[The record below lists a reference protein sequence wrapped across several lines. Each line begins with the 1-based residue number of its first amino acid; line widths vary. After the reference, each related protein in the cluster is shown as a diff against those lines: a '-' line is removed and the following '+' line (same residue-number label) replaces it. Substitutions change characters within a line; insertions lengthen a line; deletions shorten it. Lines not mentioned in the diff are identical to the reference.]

1 MKRSQR
7 VGLVLLGSVP
17 FVLVACDG
25 EQVRTR
31 DVAKTTQ
38 YASEPACV
46 AAGVAADVCADAAAE
61 ARDQHLEIVPEYPS
75 QDACASDFTR
85 GDCVA
90 DLGNTRFHP
99 LMAGFNLTTVQA
111 VPAPL
116 EEEKRLDDQTVIES
130 GPPVVSSNGGG
141 YGSSFG
147 GSGYSSYSNDW
158 GSRFWRWIGL
168 GTDPYAPRYFSEPL
182 YNERDGRGGYQA
194 SSLDQQARA
203 GKTFAQSSNARFR
216 LNSPGRFTPAS
227 YSGSAPRVVSRG
239 GFGSSHG
246 SSRGG

>member
-31 DVAKTTQ
+31 DVGKTAQ

-46 AAGVAADVCADAAAE
+46 EAGVPADVCADAAAT
-61 ARDQHLEIVPEYPS
+61 AREQHLEIVPEYLS
-75 QDACASDFTR
+75 QDACASDFSR

-90 DLGNTRFHP
+90 DLGNARFHP
-99 LMAGFNLTTVQA
+99 LMSGFNLTTVQA

-116 EEEKRLDDQTVIES
+116 EPEKPLDDQTVVES
-130 GPPVVSSNGGG
+130 NPSSSSSGGS
-141 YGSSFG
+141 YG
-147 GSGYSSYSNDW
+147 GSGYSSHSNGW

-194 SSLDQQARA
+194 SSLSQQARA
-203 GKTFAQSSNARFR
+203 GKTFTQSTNARFR
-216 LNSPGRFTPAS
+216 LNSPGHFTPAS
-227 YSGSAPRVVSRG
+227 YIGSAPRVVSRG

-246 SSRGG
+246 SGRGG

>member
-31 DVAKTTQ
+31 DVIKTTS
-38 YASEPACV
+38 YTSEPACV

-61 ARDQHLEIVPEYPS
+61 AREQHLEIVPEYAS
-75 QDACASDFTR
+75 QDACASDFAR
-85 GDCVA
+85 SDCVA
-90 DLGNTRFHP
+90 DLGNSRFHP
-99 LMAGFNLTTVQA
+99 LMSGFNLTTVQA

-116 EEEKRLDDQTVIES
+116 EQEQEQEAQAAVQS
-130 GPPVVSSNGGG
+130 APPVSSSGGG
-141 YGSSFG
+141 SYGGSFG
-147 GSGYSSYSNDW
+147 GSGYSSHSNDW

-168 GTDPYAPRYFSEPL
+168 GSDPYAPRYFSEPL

-194 SSLDQQARA
+194 SSLNQQARA
-203 GKTFAQSSNARFR
+203 GKTFAQSTNARFR
-216 LNSPGRFTPAS
+216 LNSPEQFTPAS
-227 YSGSAPRVVSRG
+227 YRGSAPRMVSRG